1 VVCTNG
7 LIVSV
12 GGFPSIRVAHRGDI
26 VEQAVTGALEM
37 TDRFG
42 ILAGLVERMEQR
54 VLSDEEQMEFA
65 DRAISLRYPDPTKRG
80 MAASELLVA
89 RRSEDRDTSLWT
101 ILNRVQ

>member
-26 VEQAVTGALEM
+26 VEQVVTGALEM

-89 RRSEDRDTSLWT
+89 RGSED
-101 ILNRVQ
+101 